1 MRFLFGLALL
11 SAGAMHADASTPVAS
26 TQTAALK
33 PISQT
38 ASPDGQPGAAPSRG

>member
-11 SAGAMHADASTPVAS
+11 GAGAMHADASTPVAS

-33 PISQT
+33 PPS
-38 ASPDGQPGAAPSRG
+38 AAPSRG